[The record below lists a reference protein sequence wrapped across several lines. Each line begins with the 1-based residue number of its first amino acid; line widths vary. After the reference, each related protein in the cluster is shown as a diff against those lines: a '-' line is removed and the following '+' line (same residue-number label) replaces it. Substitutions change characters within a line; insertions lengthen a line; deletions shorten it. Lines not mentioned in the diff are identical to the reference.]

1 MKTYPLVDKIPNI
14 KPQEQRSL
22 RATLIG
28 EFRPPKKFE
37 WYLSGAIPGAY
48 QAPNDLNDSY
58 HILRIM
64 KMERKVTWVPAR

>member
-14 KPQEQRSL
+14 KPQEQLSF
-22 RATLIG
+22 RAVLTG
-28 EFRPPKKFE
+28 EFRPPKKGE

-64 KMERKVTWVPAR
+64 KMEQRTTYVPAR